1 MLSDT
6 GAASSRL
13 PVLPM
18 SLYKSAGLNALGA
31 SDVPAGGLLGR
42 CGENLENLAAMCVCI
57 YIYIEYTY
65 IHIERER

>member
-1 MLSDT
+1 
-6 GAASSRL
+6 
-13 PVLPM
+13 M

-57 YIYIEYTY
+57 YIEYTY
-65 IHIERER
+65 IHIEREREIDIVKVAFPQRICSG